1 MVTGREPRKTPS
13 TTDGDIMT
21 LEVKA
26 SSVWGHKERWTWEGQ
41 GVGHAT
47 GQFPCPRLGRC
58 YIFNVLAMQRNEAG
72 GGGGEG
78 THRGGPGQEKVCQR
92 CAETWGDSEDRDIP
106 GSETEEEG
114 S

>member
-1 MVTGREPRKTPS
+1 MTGREPRKTPS

-41 GVGHAT
+41 GVGHAA

-78 THRGGPGQEKVCQR
+78 THRGGPGREKVCQR
-92 CAETWGDSEDRDIP
+92 CVETWGDSEDRDIP